1 LVTPSVTYKS
11 FCRYTSYSYPISAND
26 IVQAATAILEIYSD
40 DNTVPLSLN
49 PSSSVVNEKENLVA
63 NDQDLESIQSKQ
75 DSIHYTATSSS
86 NKDLFIQA
94 YYLLGSINSNN
105 VNNSSSGKKNDN
117 LLKDGI
123 KLATEIQ
130 QTIAKKAFAIISS
143 DSFQSLS
150 RLYYV
155 YINASTHSRSSSS
168 SMSLSRSR
176 TGGSALLE
184 NEKEFIFGR
193 PNVVLRLGQFIM
205 EVKVRFLYLNCL
217 FVLTSS
223 VLASLTQKA
232 KRMDRVSSFTTN
244 HAIGE
249 KRWFI
254 SCNGNITF
262 ILFDQ
267 R

>member
-1 LVTPSVTYKS
+1 
-11 FCRYTSYSYPISAND
+11 
-26 IVQAATAILEIYSD
+26 
-40 DNTVPLSLN
+40 
-49 PSSSVVNEKENLVA
+49 
-63 NDQDLESIQSKQ
+63 
-75 DSIHYTATSSS
+75 
-86 NKDLFIQA
+86 
-94 YYLLGSINSNN
+94 

-217 FVLTSS
+217 FVNFFCFS
-223 VLASLTQKA
+223 VTYPESKKDGQGLKLY
-232 KRMDRVSSFTTN
+232 
-244 HAIGE
+244 H
-249 KRWFI
+249 
-254 SCNGNITF
+254 
-262 ILFDQ
+262 
-267 R
+267 